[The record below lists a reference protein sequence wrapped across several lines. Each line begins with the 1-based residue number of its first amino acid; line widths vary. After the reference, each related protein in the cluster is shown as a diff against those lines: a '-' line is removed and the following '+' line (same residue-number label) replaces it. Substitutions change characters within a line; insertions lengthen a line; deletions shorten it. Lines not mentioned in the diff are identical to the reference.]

1 MDRSTVDH
9 YNRNADAHAAR
20 YEQTE
25 VGALRAV
32 MRRCL
37 TPGSRVL
44 DIGCGSGRDA
54 AFLLEQGHDVTAADA
69 APEMIAAAC
78 TFHPELADRTI
89 EAGFPLPPDH
99 PLLKERF
106 DAVCAVAMIMHVPAE
121 LLFEFALQLKQML
134 RPGGTLIVSASEN
147 RPGLSDERDPHGR
160 LFAERPAGEVQLL
173 FERLGF
179 RQVILETNADAMGRN
194 IGWYTLA
201 LRRADDTGPGPVDQI
216 ETVINRDRK
225 DATYKLAL
233 LRALCDIAQTEQKQ
247 AVWDPDGSVRVP
259 LGLVAEKWLVYYW
272 PIVEADLESEGVR
285 IPQKRGLEIN
295 KPIAF
300 RGELRSLIEHCATR
314 GRLDTFYSDKLISR
328 ERLRHSRD
336 RVIDYWTAARN
347 EHPRQ
352 FDYEMQRSLIG
363 GGGTSET
370 TGRTPPSSPC
380 PKPWRN
386 SPADAGFPAGPKRLA
401 TSCSSPQPTLTPQR
415 IRGRRSSS
423 CPTRMLRTSH
433 SRLPCR
439 WLRTSQRDAPTTPF
453 NRAGWNRTPG
463 CAYRNST

>member
-78 TFHPELADRTI
+78 AFHPELADRTI

-147 RPGLSDERDPHGR
+147 RPGLSDDRDPPTAASLPNARRGR
-160 LFAERPAGEVQLL
+160 CSSSSSVWASVKSSSKPTRTPWAV
-173 FERLGF
+173 
-179 RQVILETNADAMGRN
+179 
-194 IGWYTLA
+194 TLA
-201 LRRADDTGPGPVDQI
+201 
-216 ETVINRDRK
+216 
-225 DATYKLAL
+225 
-233 LRALCDIAQTEQKQ
+233 
-247 AVWDPDGSVRVP
+247 
-259 LGLVAEKWLVYYW
+259 
-272 PIVEADLESEGVR
+272 
-285 IPQKRGLEIN
+285 
-295 KPIAF
+295 
-300 RGELRSLIEHCATR
+300 
-314 GRLDTFYSDKLISR
+314 
-328 ERLRHSRD
+328 
-336 RVIDYWTAARN
+336 
-347 EHPRQ
+347 
-352 FDYEMQRSLIG
+352 
-363 GGGTSET
+363 GT
-370 TGRTPPSSPC
+370 PSPS
-380 PKPWRN
+380 
-386 SPADAGFPAGPKRLA
+386 G
-401 TSCSSPQPTLTPQR
+401 
-415 IRGRRSSS
+415 
-423 CPTRMLRTSH
+423 
-433 SRLPCR
+433 
-439 WLRTSQRDAPTTPF
+439 APTTP
-453 NRAGWNRTPG
+453 AP
-463 CAYRNST
+463 APSTRSRR